1 MADQLEREA
10 EEIVLVDSPPYTS
23 CYETLHEKQD
33 IMERAR
39 SMQMMAR
46 AIREK
51 FADIVSSGFCIP
63 CECPN
68 MRKAIVTIRKG
79 KVSFSSE
86 QLLRSVELLLEDVP
100 YIAFKSPKGLLPYV
114 TVLFWVKEEN
124 DENCDVMKQVE
135 TMRREVAVDGLQI
148 KFDVDPVLAPTR
160 YVLYLFE
167 KSSGFQFSK
176 VSISEKEE
184 KQFNAILNL
193 ILDPQRRKIQQIP
206 VKRPCR
212 SDQSTP
218 ITKRKRDDGC
228 A

>member
-1 MADQLEREA
+1 
-10 EEIVLVDSPPYTS
+10 
-23 CYETLHEKQD
+23 
-33 IMERAR
+33 
-39 SMQMMAR
+39 MQMMAR

-51 FADIVSSGFCIP
+51 FADIVSSRFCIP
-63 CECPN
+63 SECPN

-79 KVSFSSE
+79 KVSFFSE
-86 QLLRSVELLLEDVP
+86 QLLRSIKLLLEDVS
-100 YIAFKSPKGLLPYV
+100 YIAFKSPKCLLPYV

-176 VSISEKEE
+176 AGISEKE

-206 VKRPCR
+206 GKRPCR
-212 SDQSTP
+212 SDQSTS
-218 ITKRKRDDGC
+218 ITKKKRDDGC